1 MIRYIII
8 RYFPSPRATKA
19 AAGLITLK
27 IDRSKQLDE
36 AAGAIIFVVILLIL
50 AFAFWPIT
58 LSLIAACAFIHFTK
72 KENERKR
79 LEQEAIEKKRLD
91 QEMREKAIR
100 AAREKEIKDHKN
112 QQERLLKELQQSVS
126 SSVSLFEMI
135 PKKLLAAEMC
145 LDQATSDYAEGAFA
159 PFWDSIEKAT
169 ILLGQIDDD
178 INRISANSAYYTLN
192 IKAYEGVPPAFPVKA
207 SSTKSL
213 VVTNQTTDRLNKIVR
228 KAQCNFQFA
237 TIYEQRKTNQILVA
251 GFTSLAQALDGMTRR
266 IVASI
271 TDLES
276 SIVDTHTSFKT
287 AISTASESVAS
298 MQNSLSDAFYN
309 ESNNTR
315 DSLNNSARSLEAAF
329 RQQANERSQREKRAL
344 EMLDNIQRR
353 RRPWP

>member
-1 MIRYIII
+1 M
-8 RYFPSPRATKA
+8 A
-19 AAGLITLK
+19 
-27 IDRSKQLDE
+27 
-36 AAGAIIFVVILLIL
+36 FVY
-50 AFAFWPIT
+50 WPIT
-58 LSLIAACAFIHFTK
+58 LSLIAVWVLIHFAN
-72 KENERKR
+72 KENERRR
-79 LEQEAIEKKRLD
+79 LEQEALEKMRRD
-91 QEMREKAIR
+91 QEMREKAIK
-100 AAREKEIKDHKN
+100 AAKEKQIQDHKN
-112 QQERLLKELQQSVS
+112 YQERLLKELQQSVS

-178 INRISANSAYYTLN
+178 INSISSNSARYSRNT
-192 IKAYEGVPPAFPVKA
+192 KAYEGVPPAFPVRA

-266 IVASI
+266 MLSSI
-271 TDLES
+271 TDLQT
-276 SIVDTHTSFKT
+276 SIVESHSSFKS
-287 AISTASESVAS
+287 AISITSETVAS
-298 MQNSLSDAFYN
+298 MQNSLSDSIYT

-315 DSLNNSARSLEAAF
+315 DSLNAHARSLEATF
-329 RQQANERSQREKRAL
+329 RQEANERSQRERRAL